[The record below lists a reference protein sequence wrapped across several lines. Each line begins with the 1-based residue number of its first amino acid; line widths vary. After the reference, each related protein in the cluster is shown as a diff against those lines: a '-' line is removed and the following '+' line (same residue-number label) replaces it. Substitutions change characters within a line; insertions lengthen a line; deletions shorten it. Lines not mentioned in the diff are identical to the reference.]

1 MRTAINSV
9 IYFNGCTREA
19 VTAVRSISSLLL
31 EAVNYKKPAAT
42 GATSCNV
49 FDLLQ
54 LVCNVVDCLARD
66 QVLYAI
72 SISEQEA
79 KDERENEDSK

>member
-1 MRTAINSV
+1 VHEISCNSGAINLFV
-9 IYFNGCTREA
+9 I
-19 VTAVRSISSLLL
+19 
-31 EAVNYKKPAAT
+31 NYKKPVAT

-79 KDERENEDSK
+79 KDKRENENSK